1 MVAPER
7 LAQLNADSVACIARW
22 RIRVEQ
28 NEALGRFLVSGTG
41 VPAGE
46 TVMVLPPNL
55 IQAFAEVRDYNT
67 VIQVRTCSATQRAT
81 PSADGRPGATR
92 SGALQRAPIR
102 AAVQRK
108 LDGRRPGQLLVA
120 QARRWEQHAMKLLH
134 GVLT

>member
-7 LAQLNADSVACIARW
+7 LAQLNADSAACIARW

-67 VIQVRTCSATQRAT
+67 VIQVRACGAACHEAAAAEDGLGVLRCATASTC
-81 PSADGRPGATR
+81 R
-92 SGALQRAPIR
+92 SGCT
-102 AAVQRK
+102 
-108 LDGRRPGQLLVA
+108 A
-120 QARRWEQHAMKLLH
+120 QA
-134 GVLT
+134 